1 MGCCAQAGRR
11 NAPATLPIA
20 PARPALFHCPPA
32 AAGITVGELQSL
44 QKDAAK
50 WMAMASLLCESAG
63 WWPLGTLY
71 SNLAQ
76 VGGGGWERRQQQ
88 QQG

>member
-1 MGCCAQAGRR
+1 M
-11 NAPATLPIA
+11 
-20 PARPALFHCPPA
+20 
-32 AAGITVGELQSL
+32 GELQSL